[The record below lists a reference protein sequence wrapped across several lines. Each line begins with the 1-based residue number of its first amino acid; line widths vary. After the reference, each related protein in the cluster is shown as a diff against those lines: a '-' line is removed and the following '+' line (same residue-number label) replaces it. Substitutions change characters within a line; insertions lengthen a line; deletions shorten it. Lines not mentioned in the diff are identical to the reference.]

1 MSTETQA
8 APLPRRRAN
17 FFVVMAAGIVATV
30 VYGFS
35 QTLISNLIRP
45 DYPRPAILYVHVAV
59 FTAWLLLFCTQVS
72 LVQFR
77 RVNWHRRLGRIG
89 IGLGAI
95 MPFVGVATA
104 IAMTRLRVA
113 HGEAEA
119 AFSILIPFWD
129 MVGFTTTL
137 LLAVRWRH
145 RPEFH
150 RRLMF
155 MATATLTAAAWG
167 RMPFPDYG
175 LWFYAGVDFLIALAA
190 LRDLVVD
197 GRIHR
202 VYLVGLPALIVGQVL
217 LTALRWSPWWLAT
230 APGLFR

>member
-1 MSTETQA
+1 
-8 APLPRRRAN
+8 
-17 FFVVMAAGIVATV
+17 MAAVVVATV

-35 QTLISNLIRP
+35 HTLVINLIRP

-72 LVQFR
+72 LVHFR
-77 RVNWHRRLGRIG
+77 HVNWHRRLGRFG

-95 MPFVGVATA
+95 MPLVGVATA

-113 HGEAEA
+113 HGETEA
-119 AFSILIPFWD
+119 AFSILIPCWD

-137 LLAVRWRH
+137 SLAVRWRN

-150 RRLMF
+150 RRLTL

-167 RMPFPDYG
+167 RMPFLDHA
-175 LWFYAGVDFLIALAA
+175 LWLHAGVDFLIALAV

-197 GRIHR
+197 RRIHR
-202 VYLVGLPALIVGQVL
+202 VYLLGLPALIVGQVL
-217 LTALRWSPWWLAT
+217 LTTLRWSPWWLAT